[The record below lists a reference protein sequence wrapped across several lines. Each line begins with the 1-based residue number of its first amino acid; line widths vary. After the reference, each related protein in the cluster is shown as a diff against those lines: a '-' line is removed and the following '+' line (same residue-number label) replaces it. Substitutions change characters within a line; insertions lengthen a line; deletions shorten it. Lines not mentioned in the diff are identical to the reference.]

1 MNNSTKRVTKKT
13 YFNVLRALVNY
24 AEESGASVDVDGV
37 TYEGLHKFIT
47 SELNILGNR
56 ATFASKKAAERRAEG
71 DALRERIYQILDT
84 ERYMSIAEIEAEID
98 DPDVSSSMIIA
109 RLSQLSSPEVN
120 RVEKSYAAAGSK
132 GGRSRKTVVY
142 RAIADD

>member
-13 YFNVLRALVNY
+13 YLNFLRALVNY

-37 TYEGLHKFIT
+37 TYEGLHEFIT
-47 SELNILGNR
+47 SQLNILDNR

-71 DALRERIYQILDT
+71 DALRERIYQVLDT
-84 ERYMSIAEIEAEID
+84 ERYMSIAEIAAEID

-120 RVEKSYAAAGSK
+120 RVEKGYAAAGSK
-132 GGRSRKTVVY
+132 GGRTRKTVVY
-142 RAIADD
+142 RAIAN